1 MFISMIEKS
10 LDDPSSFKMKNNKS
24 KIPDGSPIGSF
35 LCY

>member
-1 MFISMIEKS
+1 MIEKS
-10 LDDPSSFKMKNNKS
+10 LDDPSSFQMKNNKS